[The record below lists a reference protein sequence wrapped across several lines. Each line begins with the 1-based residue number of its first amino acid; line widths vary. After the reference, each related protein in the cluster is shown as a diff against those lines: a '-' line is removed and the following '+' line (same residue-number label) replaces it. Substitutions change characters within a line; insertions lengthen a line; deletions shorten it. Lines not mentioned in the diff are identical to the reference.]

1 MSDYVPEKY
10 CCDCMFAEF
19 CCENA
24 PCKGCVDLMPH
35 PRFEPA
41 LQEHDWIELA
51 GAMHRVA
58 KEGDWYWL
66 HRDLP
71 AHNLQ
76 LFFDAGMSLDQVHTF
91 FLSVDKDIK
100 PDGSWPHMS
109 MLQLVRCIHAIRNDC
124 RFKPVAHI
132 AAPEFVVSEPVTVKD
147 TRMSKIFKNAEELK
161 GTELQHGDTVVFNT
175 QHVTLRY
182 EVRSMYLTS
191 LDGRNG
197 RVFEVLGMNTDAKNL
212 FAEEAYGYSLPMR
225 SGFWP
230 CAERG
235 DYAALTRLCLALY
248 EKIGPTPVVL
258 KSAADVL
265 KYGLK
270 NGTRILFPGTSTEYK
285 VESRPEVF
293 GVGDGLYLDV
303 PGCRANDYIFDEL
316 KLDKEQFCTLMY
328 GYEPK
333 SGDWPE
339 ADGEDYA
346 ALTRAVVCLM
356 HLAEARS
363 QTRETDKVKNLRAK
377 LDELVVQR
385 ESYEEDV
392 QAAKQ
397 AVQEATEALDQARSY
412 LSYEEGELE
421 TLQEDIDELVEA
433 IEEALEGK

>member
-1 MSDYVPEKY
+1 MSDHVSENY
-10 CCDCMFAEF
+10 CHDCMFKEF
-19 CCENA
+19 GIEEG
-24 PCKGCVDLMPH
+24 PCKGCADLLPH
-35 PRFEPA
+35 PRFKPA
-41 LQEHDWIELA
+41 LKEGDLIELA
-51 GAMHRVA
+51 GATHSVA
-58 KEGDWYWL
+58 HENGMYWL

-76 LFFDAGMSLDQVHTF
+76 LFFDACMSEGDAADF
-91 FLSVDKDIK
+91 FRSVDKGIV
-100 PDGSWPHMS
+100 PDGSWPCMS
-109 MLQLVRCIHAIRNDC
+109 MLQLVRCIYAIRNDC

-132 AAPEFVVSEPVTVKD
+132 AAPEFVVSEPVTVED

-248 EKIGPTPVVL
+248 EKIDQTPVVL

-265 KYGLK
+265 KCGLK
-270 NGTRILFPGTSTEYK
+270 NGTRILFPGTSTEYR
-285 VESRPEVF
+285 VESRHEVF
-293 GVGDGLYLDV
+293 GDGLYLDV
-303 PGCRANDYIFDEL
+303 HGYRANDYIFDEL

-333 SGDWPE
+333 SGIWPE

-346 ALTRAVVCLM
+346 AMTRAVVCLM

-377 LDELVVQR
+377 LDELVAQR

-392 QAAKQ
+392 QAAEQ
-397 AVQEATEALDQARSY
+397 AVQEATEALDQARSD
-412 LSYEEGELE
+412 LSYEECELKS
-421 TLQEDIDELVEA
+421 LQEDIDELVEA